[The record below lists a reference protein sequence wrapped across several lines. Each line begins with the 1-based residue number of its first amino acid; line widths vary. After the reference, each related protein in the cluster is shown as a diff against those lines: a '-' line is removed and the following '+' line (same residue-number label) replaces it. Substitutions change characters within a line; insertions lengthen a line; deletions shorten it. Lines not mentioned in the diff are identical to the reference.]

1 MQSEVMDS
9 VSCEWGA
16 RSASRRERKWTTTH
30 PSKATYLHAN
40 PHVREQRVLAYA
52 GDQSRSV
59 GGNCHGPS
67 SVQGR
72 NDPCFLEP
80 GRMKDVRQ
88 RVKTCTFEEAYAVL
102 SLGRAGTS
110 MREGGEHPGKQR
122 LRTQNSPW
130 RRALAQNCTPASISR
145 ARARA
150 SAPIAGLWLCLL
162 CCSFGRRREFQSG
175 TRPGA
180 FAPVLRHTLSAFLIA
195 DAPLARGFRL
205 ALVTYSLQRELVST
219 WTPAALR
226 TESLISFDPCE
237 AHKDAHH

>member
-1 MQSEVMDS
+1 M
-9 VSCEWGA
+9 
-16 RSASRRERKWTTTH
+16 
-30 PSKATYLHAN
+30 
-40 PHVREQRVLAYA
+40 
-52 GDQSRSV
+52 
-59 GGNCHGPS
+59 
-67 SVQGR
+67 QGR
-72 NDPCFLEP
+72 DDPCFLEP

-110 MREGGEHPGKQR
+110 MREGGEHPDKQR

-130 RRALAQNCTPASISR
+130 RRALAQNCTQASIF
-145 ARARA
+145 
-150 SAPIAGLWLCLL
+150 P
-162 CCSFGRRREFQSG
+162 G
-175 TRPGA
+175 TRTGVCA
-180 FAPVLRHTLSAFLIA
+180 NCRSVFVFVVLQLRTPALVPKRHSSGRLCVRHTLSAFLIA